1 MSDETGIQAPALA
14 LQGRRSGIG
23 HAAPAVRWA
32 LDNLVWFILAAIL
45 IAFSLTIPGFFQVG
59 IFLNIAY
66 QTTFVG
72 ILAIGLSFCIIAG
85 QMDLSIESVLG
96 FAAMLA
102 AYLSATSTAS
112 GGIGMPGVASLA
124 IVLVFGALVGLIN
137 AFFVVNLGIAAFIVT
152 LAMYIAIRGLAL
164 VLTQARSIFEL
175 PWDMRAVANADLE
188 GVPVLV
194 IILIAI
200 YVFFHFVLTRTRF
213 GRHVYLVGGNPVA
226 PFRAGIKV
234 NRLYYQVFILS
245 GVLAA
250 LAGWLLAARTN
261 GATPN
266 LGQGMLFE
274 VFAAVVIGGV
284 SLSGGVG
291 WLSGV
296 FAGALLLSSI
306 STAINIIGL
315 EPQYMLVIRGALM
328 LVAVLLD
335 SLKRALRRFSQ

>member
-1 MSDETGIQAPALA
+1 MVTSSTTSQQPGRSPKGAPL
-14 LQGRRSGIG
+14 
-23 HAAPAVRWA
+23 VKWA
-32 LDNLVWFILAAIL
+32 LDNLVWFILAGIL
-45 IAFSLTIPGFFQVG
+45 VAFSLAIPGFLQIG
-59 IFLNIAY
+59 IFFNIAY
-66 QTTFVG
+66 QATFVG

-85 QMDLSIESVLG
+85 QMDLSIESVLA
-96 FAAMLA
+96 FSAMLA
-102 AYLSATSTAS
+102 AYLSGLSTAAS
-112 GGIGMPGVASLA
+112 GVQLPGSVSLL
-124 IVLVFGALVGLIN
+124 IVLAFGAMVGLCN
-137 AFFVVNLGIAAFIVT
+137 GFFVVQLRIAAFIVT
-152 LAMYIAIRGLAL
+152 LAMYILIRGLAL
-164 VLTQARSIFEL
+164 ILTHARSIFDL
-175 PWDMRAVANADLE
+175 PPDMRIVANADLL

-194 IILIAI
+194 LILIAA

-213 GRHVYLVGGNPVA
+213 GRHVYLVGGNPTA

-250 LAGWLLAARTN
+250 FAGWLLAARTN

-266 LGQGMLFE
+266 LAFGMLFE

-284 SLSGGVG
+284 SLAGGVG

-315 EPQYMLVIRGALM
+315 EPQYMQVIRGGLM

-335 SLKRALRRFSQ
+335 SLKRTLRRYTE

>member
-1 MSDETGIQAPALA
+1 MVSEPGAAPRKASALA
-14 LQGRRSGIG
+14 
-23 HAAPAVRWA
+23 PVVRFV
-32 LDNLVWFILAAIL
+32 LDNLVWFILLFIL
-45 IAFSLTIPGFFQVG
+45 VLCSVAIPGFFQTG

-66 QTTFVG
+66 QATFVG
-72 ILAIGLSFCIIAG
+72 ILAVGLSFCILAG
-85 QMDLSIESVLG
+85 QMDLSVESVLA
-96 FAAMLA
+96 FSAILA
-102 AYLSATSTAS
+102 AYLSGLSVAAS
-112 GGIGMPGVASLA
+112 GLALPGVVSLV
-124 IVLVFGALVGLIN
+124 IVLAFGALVGIIN
-137 AFFVVNLGIAAFIVT
+137 AFFVVHLKIAAFIVT
-152 LAMYIAIRGLAL
+152 LAMFIVIRGLAL
-164 VLTQARSIFEL
+164 VLTQARSIFDL
-175 PWDMRAVANADLE
+175 PPDMRIVASASLF
-188 GVPVLV
+188 GIPVLV
-194 IILIAI
+194 LILAAV

-250 LAGWLLAARTN
+250 FAGWLLAARTN

-266 LGQGMLFE
+266 LGTGMLFE

-284 SLSGGVG
+284 SLAGGVG
-291 WLSGV
+291 RLSGV

-315 EPQYMLVIRGALM
+315 EPQYMQVIRGGLM

-335 SLKRALRRFSQ
+335 SLKRALRRYSE

>member
-1 MSDETGIQAPALA
+1 MTDL
-14 LQGRRSGIG
+14 GRSTQSGAEAAARTRHG
-23 HAAPAVRWA
+23 GTAPAVRWA
-32 LDNLVWFILAAIL
+32 LDNLVWFILAVIL
-45 IAFSLTIPGFFQVG
+45 VAFSVAIPGFFQIG

-85 QMDLSIESVLG
+85 QIDLSIESVLG
-96 FAAMLA
+96 FSAMLA
-102 AYLSATSTAS
+102 AYLSASSTAA
-112 GGIGMPGVASLA
+112 GNIVMPGWASLLV
-124 IVLVFGALVGLIN
+124 VLAFGVVVGLLN
-137 AFFVVNLGIAAFIVT
+137 AFFVVKLGIAAFIVT

-164 VLTQARSIFEL
+164 VLTHARSIFEL
-175 PWDMRAVANADLE
+175 PWDMRFVANEDVA
-188 GVPVLV
+188 GVPLLV
-194 IILIAI
+194 IILIAL

-226 PFRAGIKV
+226 PFRAGIRV
-234 NRLYYQVFILS
+234 DRLYYQVFILS
-245 GVLAA
+245 AVLAA

-266 LGQGMLFE
+266 LGRGMLFE

-291 WLSGV
+291 GLSGV

-315 EPQYMLVIRGALM
+315 EPQYLEVIRGALM
-328 LVAVLLD
+328 LVAVTLD
-335 SLKRALRRFSQ
+335 SLKRALRRFSE

>member
-1 MSDETGIQAPALA
+1 MVTSSTTSQQPGRSPKGAPL
-14 LQGRRSGIG
+14 
-23 HAAPAVRWA
+23 VKWA
-32 LDNLVWFILAAIL
+32 LDNLVWFILAGIL
-45 IAFSLTIPGFFQVG
+45 VAFSLAIPGFFQIG
-59 IFLNIAY
+59 IFFNIAY
-66 QTTFVG
+66 QATFVG

-85 QMDLSIESVLG
+85 QMDLSIESVLA
-96 FAAMLA
+96 FSAMLA
-102 AYLSATSTAS
+102 AYLSGLSTAAS
-112 GGIGMPGVASLA
+112 GVQLPGSVSLL
-124 IVLVFGALVGLIN
+124 IVLAFGAMVGLCN
-137 AFFVVNLGIAAFIVT
+137 GFFVVQLRIAAFIVT
-152 LAMYIAIRGLAL
+152 LAMYILIRGLAL
-164 VLTQARSIFEL
+164 ILTHARSIFDL
-175 PWDMRAVANADLE
+175 PPDMRIVANADLL

-194 IILIAI
+194 LILIAA

-213 GRHVYLVGGNPVA
+213 GRHVYLVGGNPTA

-250 LAGWLLAARTN
+250 FAGWLLAARTN

-266 LGQGMLFE
+266 LAFGMLFE

-284 SLSGGVG
+284 SLAGGVG

-315 EPQYMLVIRGALM
+315 EPQYMQVIRGGLM

-335 SLKRALRRFSQ
+335 SLKRTLRRYTE

>member
-1 MSDETGIQAPALA
+1 VAEQQRMQAPALGD
-14 LQGRRSGIG
+14 QDRRSGAG
-23 HAAPAVRWA
+23 RLGPAVRWA
-32 LDNLVWFILAAIL
+32 LDNLVWFILAVL
-45 IAFSLTIPGFFQVG
+45 LVGFSLAIPGFFQTG

-66 QTTFVG
+66 QATFVG

-85 QMDLSIESVLG
+85 QIDLSIESTLV

-102 AYLSATSTAS
+102 AYLSGMSTSSA
-112 GGIGMPGVASLA
+112 GIGMPGIASLA
-124 IVLVFGALVGLIN
+124 IVLAFGAFVGLLN
-137 AFFVVNLGIAAFIVT
+137 AFLVVNLRIAAFIVT
-152 LAMYIAIRGLAL
+152 LAMYIAIRGLAQ
-164 VLTQARSIFEL
+164 VLTGSRSIFEL
-175 PWDMRAVANADLE
+175 PPDMRWVANAAPLHI
-188 GVPVLV
+188 PMLV
-194 IILIAI
+194 IILVAA

-213 GRHVYLVGGNPVA
+213 GRHVYLVGGNATA
-226 PFRAGIKV
+226 PFRAGIRV

-250 LAGWLLAARTN
+250 VAGWLLAARTN

-266 LGQGMLFE
+266 LAFGILFE

-315 EPQYMLVIRGALM
+315 DPQYMQVIRGGLM
-328 LVAVLLD
+328 LIAVLLD
-335 SLKRALRRFSQ
+335 SLKRALHRFSQ

>member
-1 MSDETGIQAPALA
+1 M
-14 LQGRRSGIG
+14 
-23 HAAPAVRWA
+23 RWA
-32 LDNLVWFILAAIL
+32 LDNLVWFILAIIL
-45 IAFSLTIPGFFQVG
+45 ALCSLAIPGFFQVG

-72 ILAIGLSFCIIAG
+72 ILAVGLSFCIIAG

-96 FAAMLA
+96 FSAMLA

-112 GGIGMPGVASLA
+112 AGIGLPGVASLA
-124 IVLVFGALVGLIN
+124 IVLAFGALIGLIN
-137 AFFVVNLGIAAFIVT
+137 AFFVVNLRITAFIVT
-152 LAMYIAIRGLAL
+152 LAMYIAVRGLAL
-164 VLTQARSIFEL
+164 ILTHARSIFEL
-175 PWDMRAVANADLE
+175 PADMRFVANADVA

-194 IILIAI
+194 IILIVV

-213 GRHVYLVGGNPVA
+213 GRHVYLVGGNPAA
-226 PFRAGIKV
+226 PFRAGIRV
-234 NRLYYQVFILS
+234 NRLYYQVFVLS

-266 LGQGMLFE
+266 LGLGMLFE

-284 SLSGGVG
+284 SLAGGIG
-291 WLSGV
+291 WMSGV

-315 EPQYMLVIRGALM
+315 EPQYMQVIRGGLM
-328 LVAVLLD
+328 LVAVVLD
-335 SLKRALRRFSQ
+335 TLKRALRRFSE